1 MKKFIYYIGFLALC
15 LLPASCSLE
24 EESSTEVEKDK
35 YMNDA
40 KEAQDV
46 LLGVY
51 RSTVE
56 DAMYGYHL
64 SIYFSMGTDISQV
77 EGSTTENFRILP
89 TNAYPTSQAEVQST
103 WAALYSGIYNA
114 NDFLERI
121 SVKMESYNETDKKLA
136 TIYIAEAR
144 ALRALY
150 YFELVRRWG
159 NIPLMTSTAMSNQH
173 PSTFVQAD
181 PVDVYK
187 FIEDDLLYAC
197 DILPYATDKDY
208 RSNKDYR
215 FSKGAALGLLT
226 KVYAT
231 WAGYPI
237 QDTSKWE
244 AAAKTA
250 KILVESGKHDW
261 LNDYEQ
267 LWKKTCNGIWDPTE
281 SLIEVSFYSPT
292 YSGNS
297 DPVGRIGKW
306 NGVKT
311 TTQAGKSGSC
321 AANVQ
326 VVHSFVLDWRAEAAP
341 DPSTGES
348 HDRRQNISIA
358 NYKHGHN
365 ESSTGTSYTGTF
377 YLAAKITDDRPT
389 ALSKD
394 LDPKKAVKAKQSY
407 TPAKWDIDKY
417 VESVPF
423 INNDKSTVNWYVLRY
438 ADVLLLY
445 AEALNEWKGGPTTD
459 AYAAVNKVRK
469 RGYTEPDGI
478 VHSEY
483 VLKAG
488 MDQAEFRK
496 AIQKERAYELAF
508 EGHRRLDLIRWGI
521 YSETIEETYNALKA
535 WWDERED
542 DKNTLI
548 PNYVIYDYT
557 EKGKHELM
565 PIPQREMDLCTQ
577 FNQNPKW

>member
-1 MKKFIYYIGFLALC
+1 MKKFIYYIGILALC
-15 LLPASCSLE
+15 FLPAACSLE
-24 EESSTEVEKDK
+24 EESSTEVEKSK

-51 RSTVE
+51 RSTIE
-56 DAMYGYHL
+56 EGMYGYHL
-64 SIYFSMGTDISQV
+64 SIYFSMGTDLSQV

-89 TNAYPTSQAEVQST
+89 TNAYSASQAEVQTS
-103 WAALYSGIYNA
+103 WASLYTGIYNA
-114 NDFLERI
+114 NDFLERV
-121 SVKMESYNETDKKLA
+121 SVKMDSYNESDKQLA

-159 NIPLMTSTAMSNQH
+159 NIPLMTSTAMSDQH

-187 FIEDDLLYAC
+187 LIEEDLLYAC
-197 DILPYATDKDY
+197 DILPYAQDDTY
-208 RSNKDYR
+208 RSSNDYR
-215 FSKGAALGLLT
+215 FSKGAALGLLA

-231 WAGYPI
+231 WAGYPV

-250 KILVESGKHDW
+250 RILIESGKHD
-261 LNDYEQ
+261 LLSDYEQ
-267 LWKKTCNGIWDPTE
+267 LWKNTCNGIWDPTE
-281 SLIEVSFYSPT
+281 SLIEISFYSPT

-311 TTQAGKSGSC
+311 TADAGRSGST

-326 VVHSFVLDWRAEAAP
+326 VVHSFVLNWRAEAEP
-341 DPSTGES
+341 DPATGIS
-348 HDRRQNISIA
+348 PDRRQNLSIA

-365 ESSTGTSYTGTF
+365 DSKTGAVYTGDY
-377 YLAAKITDDRPT
+377 YLTASIPSDDEAT
-389 ALSKD
+389 ALAKD
-394 LDPKKAVKAKQSY
+394 LDPEKSQKAKQTY

-417 VESVPF
+417 MENIPF
-423 INNDKSTVNWYVLRY
+423 VNNDKSTVNWYVLRY

-459 AYAAVNKVRK
+459 AYAAINKVRK
-469 RGYTEPDGI
+469 RGYTKADGTFDKNYALP
-478 VHSEY
+478 EG
-483 VLKAG
+483 L
-488 MDQAEFRK
+488 DQTAFRE
-496 AIQKERAYELAF
+496 AVRKERAYELAF

-521 YSETIEETYNALKA
+521 YYETVQNTYNELKN
-535 WWDERED
+535 WWSSA
-542 DKNTLI
+542 
-548 PNYVIYDYT
+548 NYVVYDYT

-577 FNQNPKW
+577 FQQNPKW

>member
-1 MKKFIYYIGFLALC
+1 MKKFIYYIGILALC
-15 LLPASCSLE
+15 FLPAACSLE
-24 EESSTEVEKDK
+24 EESSTEVEKSK

-51 RSTVE
+51 RSTIE
-56 DAMYGYHL
+56 EGMYGYHL
-64 SIYFSMGTDISQV
+64 SIYFSMGTDLSQV

-89 TNAYPTSQAEVQST
+89 TNAYSASQAEVQTS
-103 WAALYSGIYNA
+103 WASLYTGIYNA
-114 NDFLERI
+114 NDFLERV
-121 SVKMESYNETDKKLA
+121 SVKMDSYNESDKQLA

-159 NIPLMTSTAMSNQH
+159 NIPLMTSTAMSDQH

-187 FIEDDLLYAC
+187 LIEEDLLYAC
-197 DILPYATDKDY
+197 DILPYAQDDTY
-208 RSNKDYR
+208 RSSNDYR
-215 FSKGAALGLLT
+215 FSKGAALGLLA

-231 WAGYPI
+231 WAGYPV

-250 KILVESGKHDW
+250 RILIESGKHD
-261 LNDYEQ
+261 LLSDYEQ
-267 LWKKTCNGIWDPTE
+267 LWKNTCNGIWDPTE
-281 SLIEVSFYSPT
+281 SLIEISFYSPT

-311 TTQAGKSGSC
+311 TADAGRSGST

-326 VVHSFVLDWRAEAAP
+326 VVHSFVLDWRAEAEP
-341 DPSTGES
+341 DPATGIS
-348 HDRRQNISIA
+348 PDRRQNLSIA

-365 ESSTGTSYTGTF
+365 DSKTGAVYTGDY
-377 YLAAKITDDRPT
+377 YLTASIPNDDEAT
-389 ALSKD
+389 ALAKD
-394 LDPKKAVKAKQSY
+394 LDPEKSQKAKQTY

-417 VESVPF
+417 MENIPF
-423 INNDKSTVNWYVLRY
+423 VNNDKSTVNWYVLRY

-459 AYAAVNKVRK
+459 AYAAINKVRK
-469 RGYTEPDGI
+469 RGYTKADGTFDKNYALP
-478 VHSEY
+478 EG
-483 VLKAG
+483 L
-488 MDQAEFRK
+488 DQTAFRE
-496 AIQKERAYELAF
+496 AVRKERAYELAF

-521 YSETIEETYNALKA
+521 YYETVQNTYNELKN
-535 WWDERED
+535 WWSSA
-542 DKNTLI
+542 
-548 PNYVIYDYT
+548 NYVVYDYT

-577 FNQNPKW
+577 FQQNPKW

>member
-1 MKKFIYYIGFLALC
+1 MKKFIYYIGILALC
-15 LLPASCSLE
+15 FLPAACSLE
-24 EESSTEVEKDK
+24 EESSTEVEKSK

-51 RSTVE
+51 RSTIE
-56 DAMYGYHL
+56 EGMYGYHL
-64 SIYFSMGTDISQV
+64 SIYFSMGTDLSQV

-89 TNAYPTSQAEVQST
+89 TNAYSASQAEVQTS
-103 WAALYSGIYNA
+103 WASLYTGIYNA
-114 NDFLERI
+114 NDFLERV
-121 SVKMESYNETDKKLA
+121 SVKMDSYNESDKQLA

-159 NIPLMTSTAMSNQH
+159 NIPLMTSTAMSDQH

-187 FIEDDLLYAC
+187 LIEEDLLYAC
-197 DILPYATDKDY
+197 DILPYAQDDTY
-208 RSNKDYR
+208 RSSNDYR
-215 FSKGAALGLLT
+215 FSKGAALGLLA

-250 KILVESGKHDW
+250 RILIESGKHD
-261 LNDYEQ
+261 LLSDYEQ
-267 LWKKTCNGIWDPTE
+267 LWKNTCNGIWDPTE
-281 SLIEVSFYSPT
+281 SLIEISFYSPT

-311 TTQAGKSGSC
+311 TADAGRSGST

-326 VVHSFVLDWRAEAAP
+326 VVHSFVLDWRAEAEP
-341 DPSTGES
+341 DPATGIS
-348 HDRRQNISIA
+348 PDRRQNLSIA

-365 ESSTGTSYTGTF
+365 DSKTGAVYTGDY
-377 YLAAKITDDRPT
+377 YLT
-389 ALSKD
+389 ASIPKDTEAEALAKD
-394 LDPKKAVKAKQSY
+394 LDPEKSQKAKQTY

-417 VESVPF
+417 MENIPF
-423 INNDKSTVNWYVLRY
+423 VNNDKSTVNWYVLRY

-445 AEALNEWKGGPTTD
+445 AEALNEWKGDPTTD
-459 AYAAVNKVRK
+459 AYAAINKVRK
-469 RGYTEPDGI
+469 RGYTKADGTFDKNYALP
-478 VHSEY
+478 EG
-483 VLKAG
+483 L
-488 MDQAEFRK
+488 DQTAFRE
-496 AIQKERAYELAF
+496 AVRKERAYELAF

-521 YSETIEETYNALKA
+521 YYETVQNTYNELKN
-535 WWDERED
+535 WWSSA
-542 DKNTLI
+542 
-548 PNYVIYDYT
+548 NYVVYDYT

-577 FNQNPKW
+577 FQQNPKW

>member
-1 MKKFIYYIGFLALC
+1 MKKFIYYTVLLALC
-15 LLPASCSLE
+15 LLPSACSLE
-24 EESSTEVEKDK
+24 EESSTEVEKGN

-51 RSTVE
+51 RSTIE
-56 DAMYGYHL
+56 DGMYGYHL
-64 SIYFSMGTDISQV
+64 SIYFTMGTDLSQV

-89 TNAYPTSQAEVQST
+89 TNAYSASQAEVQTT
-103 WAALYSGIYNA
+103 WASLYSGIYNA
-114 NDFLERI
+114 NDFLERV
-121 SVKMESYNETDKKLA
+121 SAKMESYSSTDKNLA

-150 YFELVRRWG
+150 YFELIQRWG
-159 NIPLMTSTAMSNQH
+159 NIPLITNTAMSNQH
-173 PSTFVQAD
+173 PSTLVQAD

-187 FIEDDLLYAC
+187 FIEEDLLYAS
-197 DILPYATDKDY
+197 DILPYATDDSY
-208 RSNKDYR
+208 RSSNDYR
-215 FSKGAALGLLT
+215 FSKGAALGLLA

-231 WAGYPI
+231 WAGYPV

-250 KILVESGKHDW
+250 RILIESGKHN
-261 LNDYEQ
+261 LLPDYEK
-267 LWKKTCNGIWDPTE
+267 LWKNTCNGIWDPIE

-292 YSGNS
+292 YSGGG

-311 TTQAGKSGSC
+311 TTQVGKSGSC
-321 AANVQ
+321 AGNVK
-326 VVHSFVLDWRAEAAP
+326 VVYTFYNNWKIDYASDL
-341 DPSTGES
+341 
-348 HDRRQNISIA
+348 RRDLSIA
-358 NYKHGHN
+358 RYKHGDTKDGVAILD
-365 ESSTGTSYTGTF
+365 EYIP
-377 YLAAKITDDRPT
+377 LAGSWENDEKEDVQQKGKVT
-389 ALSKD
+389 
-394 LDPKKAVKAKQSY
+394 Y
-407 TPAKWDIDKY
+407 TPAKWDIQKY
-417 VESVPF
+417 MESVPF

-459 AYAAVNKVRK
+459 AYAAINAVRK
-469 RGYTEPDGI
+469 RGFGNTGNYSLPD
-478 VHSEY
+478 
-483 VLKAG
+483 G
-488 MDQAEFRK
+488 MDQATFRK

-508 EGHRRLDLIRWGI
+508 EGHRRLDLVRWGI
-521 YSETIEETYNALKA
+521 YTETIQQTYNELKN
-535 WWDERED
+535 WWSSA
-542 DKNTLI
+542 
-548 PNYVIYDYT
+548 NYVVYDYT